1 MDEIPQ
7 SEQTL
12 GKTPEARSLSAL
24 ASFVLNKYEANKMHR
39 DAGMNSIEQEL
50 LACKCA
56 ASGEYT
62 PEERAKLLAKGM
74 PEVYVPLS
82 DTKRRAAMAWASE
95 IFLNT
100 SEKTYMIRPT
110 PIPDMPEQIEQAIAA
125 EVVQEWASV
134 VSPNPPQSKEELAA
148 VAQIAEERRD
158 ELERLVHEEA
168 EKRAER
174 LDKLI
179 QDKLVEGRWREE
191 MQTAIDYLTTYG
203 TVVVKLVNRPRKRL
217 KRTVNKY
224 GISEFTTEVF
234 GKMEFQAIDP
244 IDCYPSD
251 GARHIQDGYFCQR
264 TRYTPEQL
272 SHMMGLDGF
281 QDDALREVL
290 RNYADRGLRR
300 YESVDN
306 VNDGLNHEGGLG
318 DNKATIEGVEF
329 WGAVPGYLLKEYRI
343 EQLPGKKKL
352 EDEVFYDVNCIVV
365 AGQVIFCEAVDDRI
379 GRPLFKGTFYHVP
392 GSWWGESPIKK
403 MRSVQKIANG
413 AITSLV
419 FNMGMA
425 AGPQVAITDYERL
438 KDKDLSQRP
447 WRVWLFNKAR
457 NGTNDVP
464 IKFFQPN
471 SNSSELMQLYDRMS
485 READSLTGI
494 PAYAYGSDTAAGA
507 GRTASGLSMLMDYS
521 QRGMKHVAFSI
532 DMDINRPAIQYL
544 VALEMMQSDDE
555 GIKGDVDVEA
565 GGLLAIL
572 SRDKSMAQLNEILAL
587 CQNPLV
593 AEVIGQEGIAELLRK
608 MVCLIPHLNPDRIV
622 PSREEREFR
631 AMKAQLEQLRMMQMQ
646 QQLQLQGQAQA
657 QAAGLQ
663 APGGAGAGAAQ
674 QPGPVPLQDG
684 IANVAAMGGQMPG
697 SAYNQ
702 YQPNR
707 PPNGDMEVMA

>member
-12 GKTPEARSLSAL
+12 GKTPEARSLTAL
-24 ASFVLNKYEANKMHR
+24 ASFVLSKYEANKQHR
-39 DAGMNSIEQEL
+39 SAGMQSIDKEL
-50 LACKCA
+50 LECKHA
-56 ASGEYT
+56 AAGEYT
-62 PEERAKLLAKGM
+62 PEELAKLSANGM
-74 PEVYVPLS
+74 PAVYVPLS

-100 SEKTYMIRPT
+100 SEKTYLIRPT
-110 PIPDMPEQIEQAIAA
+110 PIPDMPKQVEEAIAA
-125 EVVQEWASV
+125 EVVQEWATV
-134 VSPNPPQSKEELAA
+134 VSPEPPKTKEQLEA
-148 VAQIAEERRD
+148 VALVAEKRRD

-174 LDKLI
+174 LDKII

-217 KRTVNKY
+217 TRTVNKY
-224 GISEFTTEVF
+224 GLSEFKTEVV

-244 IDCYPSD
+244 MDCYPSE

-264 TRYTPEQL
+264 VRYTPEQL
-272 SHMMGLDGF
+272 SQALETEGYVG
-281 QDDALREVL
+281 DAVKEILRTYSE
-290 RNYADRGLRR
+290 RGLRH
-300 YESVDN
+300 YETIDN
-306 VNDGLNHEGGLG
+306 QNDHLNHDEGFG
-318 DNKATIEGVEF
+318 DNRATIEGVEF
-329 WGAVPGYLLKEYRI
+329 WGAVPGYLLKEHRI
-343 EQLPGKKKL
+343 ERLPGKKEL
-352 EDEVFYDVNCIVV
+352 EDNVFYDVNCIVV
-365 AGQVIFCEAVDDRI
+365 SGRVLFCEVVDDRI

-392 GSWWGESPIKK
+392 GNWWGESPIKK
-403 MRSVQKIANG
+403 MRSVQRIANG

-425 AGPQVAITDYERL
+425 AGPQIAITDTERL
-438 KDKDLSQRP
+438 KDQDYSQRP
-447 WRVWLFNKAR
+447 WKVWCFTKAR
-457 NGTNDVP
+457 NGTTDVP

-471 SNSSELMQLYDRMS
+471 SNSAELMQLYDRMS

-532 DMDINRPAIQYL
+532 DMDINRPAISYL
-544 VALEMMQSDDE
+544 VALEMITSDDE

-572 SRDKSMAQLNEILAL
+572 SRDKSMAQLQEVLAL

-622 PSREEREFR
+622 PTREEREFR
-631 AMKAQLEQLRMMQMQ
+631 ALKAQLEQLRMMQMQ
-646 QQLQLQGQAQA
+646 QQMQLQAQAQA
-657 QAAGLQ
+657 QAAGIGQ
-663 APGGAGAGAAQ
+663 PQGATAPK

-684 IANVAAMGGQMPG
+684 IANVAAMGGQLPG